1 HFITALV
8 TVGECY
14 HNFHHQFPMDY
25 RNATKWYQSDPTK
38 WSIATMS
45 FLGLASHLHVFP
57 DNEVRK
63 GRLAMEL
70 QKLHEGNRDITW
82 PTSANHLPVISWS
95 DYQAEAK
102 TRPLIVVSGFIHDE
116 AFNADAAL
124 GTTEGQE
131 QAARVPRFTTVSPE
145 VLLAIFT
152 ETEDDPETIA
162 RNVAIEKEIDHF
174 LGISKDAQSSS
185 SQQAIGFT
193 PQRREAAALSS
204 RYAVK
209 AEDQFDTTRRRKN
222 ASYPSGASEL
232 MALFPGPAHRQP
244 LLSNLQRLRQ
254 LVVARQWE
262 QSKGRE
268 SCSRSNNN
276 SQKTSACRM
285 PNSRR

>member
-1 HFITALV
+1 MTGSTAPVRLSKKRGGFYYAAVAHLVFVHHSTFCVNSLAHWLGEASFDNKMTPRDHFITALV

-63 GRLAMEL
+63 GRLSPGPL
-70 QKLHEGNRDITW
+70 P
-82 PTSANHLPVISWS
+82 PTTFPSSHGPTTRLRPRPVPSLSSPASSTMLAASWS
-95 DYQAEAK
+95 STCPQHARRRSSSATDSPVLEK
-102 TRPLIVVSGFIHDE
+102 E

-124 GTTEGQE
+124 
-131 QAARVPRFTTVSPE
+131 

-204 RYAVK
+204 MRS
-209 AEDQFDTTRRRKN
+209 RRRI
-222 ASYPSGASEL
+222 SL
-232 MALFPGPAHRQP
+232 IRPGGGRT
-244 LLSNLQRLRQ
+244 LRT
-254 LVVARQWE
+254 LRA
-262 QSKGRE
+262 
-268 SCSRSNNN
+268 
-276 SQKTSACRM
+276 
-285 PNSRR
+285 

>member
-1 HFITALV
+1 
-8 TVGECY
+8 
-14 HNFHHQFPMDY
+14 M
-25 RNATKWYQSDPTK
+25 
-38 WSIATMS
+38 
-45 FLGLASHLHVFP
+45 LA
-57 DNEVRK
+57 
-63 GRLAMEL
+63 A
-70 QKLHEGNRDITW
+70 
-82 PTSANHLPVISWS
+82 SWS
-95 DYQAEAK
+95 STCPQHARRRSSSATDSPVLEK
-102 TRPLIVVSGFIHDE
+102 E

-222 ASYPSGASEL
+222 ASKRHELDDLNPWNAAEPNASTTSDEL
-232 MALFPGPAHRQP
+232 LFPEDDFGTLDALESDWGAHDDENGWGGDVD
-244 LLSNLQRLRQ
+244 SSMTATG
-254 LVVARQWE
+254 VD
-262 QSKGRE
+262 
-268 SCSRSNNN
+268 NNED
-276 SQKTSACRM
+276 
-285 PNSRR
+285 PEL